1 MRLGERGAV
10 WLLGIGQT
18 LTYAGVYYDFPALL
32 PELERATGWSKGQ
45 LAAGP
50 TLAFLVMAVLT
61 PFTGRL
67 VDRGWGGEMLMW
79 LPIGAAGGV
88 AVLSVVQTP
97 WQWLAVWL
105 VFGVMQAGMLYES
118 CFSFL
123 TRRLG
128 DGARAAIT
136 RVTLI
141 AGFSGTITFPL
152 GHVFGQWFGGQGAL
166 LAFAFVILLG
176 AVPVNFFGVRAL
188 RRMERAG
195 TVRPPPEPGAL
206 RVALGRVEFWAISGM
221 FGLIWLNH
229 GILLTYVLELF
240 QDRGASLGAATLA
253 ASCFGPAQVLGRLVL
268 MMNEARIGNTQA
280 TLWSLGLVVVGGGDP
295 AGGRS
300 GAGVGVRDGG
310 GAGGRRGAVVDPAA
324 GAGGR
329 GAGAARLWRGVGC
342 RGGGAHSGERRSA
355 VGRRGAVGLGRTG
368 AGLRCL
374 SGNGDG
380 GAWLWAVSGGAA
392 RGFARLKRV
401 WFRRNRNPL
410 PLAKARTRFSM
421 RMFPSKPDK
430 LWPRRL
436 DLQQGGKLQ
445 LMLCQ
450 VHG

>member
-105 VFGVMQAGMLYES
+105 VIGVMQAGMLYES

-176 AVPVNFFGVRAL
+176 AVPVNYFGVRAL

-280 TLWSLGLVVVGGGDP
+280 TLWSLGLVVV
-295 AGGRS
+295 AGVILLAAGAAPGLVFVMAGVQ
-300 GAGVGVRDGG
+300 GAGVGLLSILRPVLV
-310 GAGGRRGAVVDPAA
+310 AEVLGRRGF
-324 GAGGR
+324 G
-329 GAGAARLWRGVGC
+329 
-342 RGGGAHSGERRSA
+342 
-355 VGRRGAVGLGRTG
+355 
-368 AGLRCL
+368 
-374 SGNGDG
+374 
-380 GAWLWAVSGGAA
+380 AVSGAAAVAPILASAAAPSVGAVLLGWGGPGLVYGACLGMAMAGLGFGLFLAA
-392 RGFARLKRV
+392 RREGLR
-401 WFRRNRNPL
+401 
-410 PLAKARTRFSM
+410 
-421 RMFPSKPDK
+421 
-430 LWPRRL
+430 
-436 DLQQGGKLQ
+436 G
-445 LMLCQ
+445 
-450 VHG
+450 